1 MAARRVLEETE
12 VYETPEEEVYPV
24 APVAHAYAHMDD
36 NLASESNEIDR
47 HGVRPADAFHA
58 FLGRSM
64 SVTKEEVKVVPR
76 GDLETPAMRYHRL
89 QMEMG
94 ELEGD
99 LALLQTMAQNDPTA
113 PSYASMLQGLHALQ
127 QNLSQMDLGTTSA
140 LTQSSQSI
148 VQQQLSTQLF
158 KDLQAFRD
166 QAATGEQPSDG
177 VVYEVYALPESR
189 EQKHATVKLASIEQ
203 RLAQLEKAVGGPT
216 ASHSMLHAIN
226 DLEGRMALLQPT
238 ELDAISSR
246 VSALLHDL
254 TAVSKLQDLHG
265 TVQQSILTA
274 QESSQLNVI
283 REKLQSVSATA
294 AALPALVEK
303 LTSLR
308 ALHQDAST
316 FSTRLQT
323 LEASH
328 DHLKDV
334 LSTDA
339 ALLRNM
345 EANLAA
351 NVAVFAAN
359 MDALDKRMDA
369 LLQKSS

>member
-36 NLASESNEIDR
+36 SLASESNEIDR

-99 LALLQTMAQNDPTA
+99 LALLQTMAQHDPAA
-113 PSYASMLQGLHALQ
+113 PSYASMLQGLRTLQ
-127 QNLSQMDLGTTSA
+127 QNLSQMDLGATSA
-140 LTQSSQSI
+140 LTQNSQSH

-166 QAATGEQPSDG
+166 QAATGEPADG

-203 RLAQLEKAVGGPT
+203 RLVQLEKAVGGPT
-216 ASHSMLHAIN
+216 ASRSILHAIN
-226 DLEGRMALLQPT
+226 DLEGRMALLQPA

-274 QESSQLNVI
+274 QESSQLNVM

-323 LEASH
+323 LETSH
-328 DHLKDV
+328 DHLKEI

-359 MDALDKRMDA
+359 MESLDKRMDA
-369 LLQKSS
+369 LLQRSS